1 MRVICLARV
10 DIKFK
15 IQTIM
20 SVLRDVAEEIKLV
33 VKFNEFSESYGFNP
47 WLVKWRKIYAS
58 SMERYAFLFADK
70 YYYYFYLG
78 NLICSYLVALKLNS
92 KA

>member
-1 MRVICLARV
+1 MRVISLARV

-20 SVLRDVAEEIKLV
+20 SVLRDVVEEIKLV

-47 WLVKWRKIYAS
+47 WLVKWRK
-58 SMERYAFLFADK
+58 
-70 YYYYFYLG
+70 
-78 NLICSYLVALKLNS
+78 NICQFNGEVCLSFC
-92 KA
+92 